1 MLEGLR
7 FFYPRVV
14 SGGIIFVH
22 DYNTYYLEGIKKA
35 VKRYE
40 REIGRRFNKI
50 PIADR
55 AGTLIVLKD

>member
-1 MLEGLR
+1 M
-7 FFYPRVV
+7 

-40 REIGRRFNKI
+40 REIGRRLNKI